1 MSKGLIL
8 EKNLP
13 HQDKAIDCTTRVF
26 SGISVSGAREAEV
39 NPVMNFEILNNKE
52 IMDGHITRNVRA
64 IQKENNIDNKNKNEY
79 IFDIQMETGTGKT
92 YTYTKTIFE
101 LNIKYNLHKFIIVVP
116 SLAIKAGTV
125 NFLKNSSTK
134 EHFRQE
140 YNKEIKTYVVENKKS
155 KSKKSYL
162 LQSIKEFSQV
172 RQTRDKIHVLI
183 INSGMINSKSMLEE
197 VDVNLFENIN
207 TNFEA
212 LKYIKPV
219 IIIDE
224 PHKFASSKSTFKKIT
239 DLEPQFILRY
249 GATFNDDYFNLVYNL
264 NAIDAFNNDLVK
276 GINAYVEEFKE
287 GENSIVKLLSANSNE
302 ASFELIENN
311 KLKKVKL
318 GIKEFLDSALKDGR
332 IKYAGFSFHDKEESF
347 PKIVDSYDWTFC
359 QIQYNYLD
367 ENFQAGKSGLD
378 YAASK
383 GLGIVIMEPLRGG
396 KLAVNLPENI
406 TEIFDNSSVDR
417 TPAGWALSWVLN
429 HSEVAVILSGMGQM
443 FELEDNLK
451 VCGEIEPDSLKKEEL
466 EVLDKVKTTFRS
478 GIKNNCTACGYCMP
492 CPFGVNIPR
501 NFAFYNDY
509 HIFGDKEKTI
519 ASYNRFVKPS
529 EKASNCAECGK
540 CESHCPQ
547 AISIIEDLKKVEA
560 IFEA

>member
-1 MSKGLIL
+1 MVSTLGFGCMRLPVL
-8 EKNLP
+8 EGDTTKIDEIKATEMIR
-13 HQDKAIDCTTRVF
+13 HAIDN
-26 SGISVSGAREAEV
+26 GV
-39 NPVMNFEILNNKE
+39 NYVDTAYPY
-52 IMDGHITRNVRA
+52 H
-64 IQKENNIDNKNKNEY
+64 
-79 IFDIQMETGTGKT
+79 GTGMTNPGESEPFVGRALKDG
-92 YTYTKTIFE
+92 YREKVKLATK
-101 LNIKYNLHKFIIVVP
+101 LP
-116 SLAIKAGTV
+116 SWL
-125 NFLKNSSTK
+125 
-134 EHFRQE
+134 
-140 YNKEIKTYVVENKKS
+140 
-155 KSKKSYL
+155 
-162 LQSIKEFSQV
+162 
-172 RQTRDKIHVLI
+172 
-183 INSGMINSKSMLEE
+183 INSREDMDKYLNHQLERLQTNYIDFYLVHALE
-197 VDVNLFENIN
+197 IN
-207 TNFEA
+207 TWE
-212 LKYIKPV
+212 
-219 IIIDE
+219 
-224 PHKFASSKSTFKKIT
+224 
-239 DLEPQFILRY
+239 
-249 GATFNDDYFNLVYNL
+249 
-264 NAIDAFNNDLVK
+264 
-276 GINAYVEEFKE
+276 
-287 GENSIVKLLSANSNE
+287 KL
-302 ASFELIENN
+302 
-311 KLKKVKL
+311 VKL

-406 TEIFDNSSVDR
+406 TEIFDNSKVDR

-443 FELEDNLK
+443 FELEDNLNI
-451 VCGEIEPDSLKKEEL
+451 CGEIEPDSLKEDEL